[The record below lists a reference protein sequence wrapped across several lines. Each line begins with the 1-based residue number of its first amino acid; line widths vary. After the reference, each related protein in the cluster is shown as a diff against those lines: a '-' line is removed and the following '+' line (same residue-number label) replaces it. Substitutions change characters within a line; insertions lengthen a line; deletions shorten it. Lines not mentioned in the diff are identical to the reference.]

1 MLWEQSKGNPSL
13 AAQLWI
19 DCLKPFGT
27 KRLKVGLPKTQEVR
41 FLSTLSDDNHFVYS
55 SLIKHENLTSKELIG
70 TTDLPEATV
79 RHALRIGLENEVV
92 MRGEDGRYRFT
103 VSGQYGLTQFL
114 KAKNFIYE

>member
-1 MLWEQSKGNPSL
+1 M
-13 AAQLWI
+13 
-19 DCLKPFGT
+19 
-27 KRLKVGLPKTQEVR
+27 R

-55 SLIKHENLTSKELIG
+55 SLIRHENLTSKELIG

-92 MRGEDGRYRFT
+92 MRGEDGRYRYT